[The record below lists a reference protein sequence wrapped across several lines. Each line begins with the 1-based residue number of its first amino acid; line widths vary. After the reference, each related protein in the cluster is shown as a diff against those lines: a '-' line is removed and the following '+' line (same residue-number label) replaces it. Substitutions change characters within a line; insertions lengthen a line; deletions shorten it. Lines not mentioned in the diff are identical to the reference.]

1 MGLRKGHWK
10 YLAPP
15 DDRHTEG
22 ELYNLYEDTLE
33 MVNKYKMH
41 PELVKEMRVEVVR
54 KNPRREKRP

>member
-10 YLAPP
+10 YLAP